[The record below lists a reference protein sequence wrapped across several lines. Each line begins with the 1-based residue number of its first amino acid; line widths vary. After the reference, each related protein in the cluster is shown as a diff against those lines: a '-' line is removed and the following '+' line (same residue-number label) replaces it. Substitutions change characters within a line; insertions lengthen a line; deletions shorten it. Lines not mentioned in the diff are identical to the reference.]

1 MAAVRAALFDT
12 CILIDYL
19 NGVDAAAETFKH
31 YARDSAISI
40 ITWMEIM
47 VGAHRLDEAQRLATR
62 RFLARF
68 LKLPVSD
75 LVAERAVIIRGER
88 KIKLPDAIIEA
99 TAQVGNRLFL
109 TRNTRD
115 FKDSPGVIF
124 PYTI

>member
-1 MAAVRAALFDT
+1 MRAALFDT
-12 CILIDYL
+12 CILIDYF
-19 NGVDAAAETFKH
+19 NGIALAAETLKR
-31 YARDSAISI
+31 YAGDPAISV

-47 VGAHRLDEAQRLATR
+47 VGAHRLEETQRLATR

-75 LVAERAVIIRGER
+75 SVAERAVIIRSER
-88 KIKLPDAIIEA
+88 KIKLPDAIIDA
-99 TAQVGNRLFL
+99 TAEVENRLFL

-115 FKDSPGVIF
+115 FRDSPGAVF

>member
-1 MAAVRAALFDT
+1 MRAVLFDT

-19 NGVDAAAETFKH
+19 NGVGLAAETLKS
-31 YARDSAISI
+31 YAEDPAISV

-47 VGAHRLDEAQRLATR
+47 VGAHRLGESQQLTTR

-75 LVAERAVIIRGER
+75 SIAERAVIIRSER

-99 TAQVGNRLFL
+99 TSQAGNRLFL

-115 FKDSPGVIF
+115 FAGSPGVIF

>member
-1 MAAVRAALFDT
+1 MAAMRAALFDT

-19 NGVDAAAETFKH
+19 NGVGLAVETLKYYAEDP
-31 YARDSAISI
+31 AVSV

-47 VGAHRLDEAQRLATR
+47 VGAHRLGEAQQLTTR

-75 LVAERAVIIRGER
+75 SIAERAVIIRSER
-88 KIKLPDAIIEA
+88 KIKLPDAIIDA
-99 TAQVGNRLFL
+99 TAQVENRLLL

-115 FKDSPGVIF
+115 FADGPGVVF

>member
-1 MAAVRAALFDT
+1 MAAMRAALFDT

-19 NGVDAAAETFKH
+19 NGVEIAAETLKH
-31 YARDSAISI
+31 YAGDPAISV

-47 VGAHRLDEAQRLATR
+47 VGAHRLDEAQQLATR

-75 LVAERAVIIRGER
+75 LVAERTVIIRSER
-88 KIKLPDAIIEA
+88 KLKLPDAIIDA
-99 TAQVGNRLFL
+99 TAQVDNRLLL

-115 FKDSPGVIF
+115 FKDAPGVMF
-124 PYTI
+124 P